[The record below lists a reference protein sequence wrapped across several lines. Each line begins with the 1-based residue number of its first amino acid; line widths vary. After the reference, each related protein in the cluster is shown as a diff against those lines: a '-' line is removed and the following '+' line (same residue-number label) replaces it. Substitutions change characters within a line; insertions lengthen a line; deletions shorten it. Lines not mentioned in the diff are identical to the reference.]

1 MAGTTHPLP
10 RLTRRGLLAA
20 AGLGSAA
27 LLSHRSLAQAMTDL
41 ALPGGPGERALTTAF
56 PQKGQM
62 ILQRTR
68 PPLLETPWEV
78 FDKGVFTPND
88 QFYVRWHWAVIPT
101 EVDVTTFRLKVHGH
115 VSRPL
120 SLTLNDVL
128 HSFPRVEMAAVNQCS
143 GNSRG
148 LFQQIG
154 RAHVRTPVTNAH
166 LVCLLL
172 LEKTKT

>member
-10 RLTRRGLLAA
+10 GLTRRGRRAG

-27 LLSHRSLAQAMTDL
+27 LLSHRFLAQAMTDL

-78 FDKGVFTPND
+78 FDKGV
-88 QFYVRWHWAVIPT
+88 
-101 EVDVTTFRLKVHGH
+101 
-115 VSRPL
+115 
-120 SLTLNDVL
+120 LTANTGR
-128 HSFPRVEMAAVNQCS
+128 SSCRERVCQ
-143 GNSRG
+143 
-148 LFQQIG
+148 
-154 RAHVRTPVTNAH
+154 
-166 LVCLLL
+166 
-172 LEKTKT
+172 